1 MRRIRLVPDDTRLPF
16 FRYRWIAFAWSFFVL
31 GATVLMVATVGLNYG
46 IDFRGGILLEVRTPG
61 PADLGRMRSTLGEL
75 DLGEVALQ
83 EAGAPDEV
91 LIRVESQEGGE
102 AAQRNAIETIKHAL
116 DGAMGGGLTWQRAE
130 FVGPKVSSELLM
142 NGVYAV
148 LLSLAGVFAY
158 LWFRFEWQYSV
169 GAIAALAH
177 DVSATIGIYAITGFE
192 FNLTSLAVVL
202 TIMGY
207 SLNDTVVIFDRVRE
221 NLRRYKAMPI
231 EQLLDRSLNET
242 LARTL
247 MTALTTI
254 LALAPLWLIGGDVI
268 REFALVM
275 LWGVVIGTY
284 STVYI
289 ATPVLYYLNLRAA
302 KAQDAGPA
310 RGKGGSAAAG
320 GGSSGG
326 GAAAK
331 KPAAAAPS
339 APALPQG

>member
-1 MRRIRLVPDDTRLPF
+1 MRRLRLVRDDTRLPF
-16 FRYRWIAFAWSFFVL
+16 FRYRWIAFGWSFFVL
-31 GATVLMVATVGLNYG
+31 AVTVLVVPTVGLNYG
-46 IDFRGGILLEVRTPG
+46 IDFRGGILLEVRAPG
-61 PADLGRMRSTLGEL
+61 PADLAKMRETLGGLE
-75 DLGEVALQ
+75 LGEVALQ
-83 EAGAPDEV
+83 EAGAPEEV
-91 LIRVESQEGGE
+91 LIRVEAQEGGE
-102 AAQRNAIETIKHAL
+102 AAQRNAIETIKVAL
-116 DGAMGGGLTWQRAE
+116 DGALGGGLTWQRAE

-177 DVSATIGIYAITGFE
+177 DVSATIGIYAVTGFE

-221 NLRRYKAMPI
+221 NLRRYKAMPV
-231 EQLLDRSLNET
+231 EELLDRSLNET

-268 REFALVM
+268 RDFALVM

-289 ATPVLYYLNLRAA
+289 ATPVLYYFNLRAV
-302 KAQDAGPA
+302 KAGGAGP
-310 RGKGGSAAAG
+310 SP
-320 GGSSGG
+320 
-326 GAAAK
+326 AK
-331 KPAAAAPS
+331 QQQPAAAAAPKPPATTPS
-339 APALPQG
+339 APALRQG